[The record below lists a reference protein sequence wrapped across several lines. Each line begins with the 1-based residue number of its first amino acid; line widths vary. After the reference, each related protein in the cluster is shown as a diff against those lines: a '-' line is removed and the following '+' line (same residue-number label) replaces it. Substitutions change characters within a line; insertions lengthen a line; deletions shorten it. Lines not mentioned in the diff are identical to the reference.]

1 MQELSRSIL
10 NGVDHDAE
18 FRVRSCVERLR
29 ERVRDG
35 VKEAFMFTL
44 GARRGIRHAITV
56 SFERGD
62 AILEGVIKSDD
73 ALGQVLSAYRDS
85 IVDGLSCIDRLRS
98 ARQSLDGELGDEL
111 DALYPGE
118 ASDELEQFL
127 RSMDKRIERAGIVQ
141 RLFSLRSDFLGSY
154 MPAARSG
161 HITLHWG
168 LIGLVAPRLGVSVE
182 ALALKVLAHEYAH
195 ALSHLGIDA
204 NGEHWTLDAYGQAD
218 EFVHEGLANY
228 MSAAALAASDD
239 WWFREALEA
248 LKRMVEHQTPPY
260 RECQRWQR
268 DLGAKPEA
276 VRAALRTARTM
287 DRVTGAQFEQL
298 LQDYASGR

>member
-1 MQELSRSIL
+1 M
-10 NGVDHDAE
+10 
-18 FRVRSCVERLR
+18 
-29 ERVRDG
+29 
-35 VKEAFMFTL
+35 
-44 GARRGIRHAITV
+44 
-56 SFERGD
+56 
-62 AILEGVIKSDD
+62 
-73 ALGQVLSAYRDS
+73 
-85 IVDGLSCIDRLRS
+85 
-98 ARQSLDGELGDEL
+98 
-111 DALYPGE
+111 
-118 ASDELEQFL
+118 
-127 RSMDKRIERAGIVQ
+127 Q
-141 RLFSLRSDFLGSY
+141 RLFLLRSDFLGSY

-161 HITLHWG
+161 HITLHWR

-195 ALSHLGIDA
+195 ALSHLSIDA
-204 NGEHWTLDAYGQAD
+204 NGEHWTLDAYWQAD

-248 LKRMVEHQTPPY
+248 LKRMVEQQTPPY
-260 RECQRWQR
+260 REFQRWQR
-268 DLGAKPEA
+268 DVGAKPEA